1 MPGLPESRPRLRVA
15 LLDADPIR
23 VLGFSAA
30 FEQHPRLEFFPL
42 DLPGLIADLRIS
54 ICLIGLHGNL
64 NLTTTLSTLR
74 GLRPDLH
81 ILLMGPEAS
90 DEEMLGLVSSGAK
103 GYLDETATTEV
114 IEQAVDAVL
123 DGGIWAP
130 RRVISEYG
138 ERVAVAAAP
147 ATSAAEFHLT
157 IRERDVLRL
166 LVAAQSNREIARAL
180 GIEERTV
187 KAHVAKLM
195 RKVGV
200 DNRIALSVYAV
211 RQAIFTTS
219 DDLGTR

>member
-1 MPGLPESRPRLRVA
+1 MPGSPDTHLRLRVA

-23 VLGFSAA
+23 VLGFAAA
-30 FEQHPRLEFFPL
+30 FEHHPRLEFVPL
-42 DLPGLIADLRIS
+42 DMPGLIADLKLS
-54 ICLIGLHGNL
+54 LCVIGLHGNL
-64 NLTTTLSTLR
+64 NLPMTLTTLR

-90 DEEMLGLVSSGAK
+90 DEEKLSLVSSGARA
-103 GYLDETATTEV
+103 YLDETATPEI
-114 IEQAVDAVL
+114 IEQAIDTVR
-123 DGGIWAP
+123 DGAIWAP
-130 RRVISEYG
+130 RRVLTEYADRSE
-138 ERVAVAAAP
+138 VATP
-147 ATSAAEFHLT
+147 SLPLTQFHLT
-157 IRERDVLRL
+157 ARERDVLRL
-166 LVAAQSNREIARAL
+166 LVAAQSNREIAAAL

>member
-42 DLPGLIADLRIS
+42 DLPGLIADLRIE

-64 NLTTTLSTLR
+64 NLPTTLSTLR

-81 ILLMGPEAS
+81 ILLMGPQAS
-90 DEEMLGLVSSGAK
+90 DDEMLGLVSSGAK
-103 GYLDETATTEV
+103 GYLDETATPEV

-138 ERVAVAAAP
+138 ERVAVGAP
-147 ATSAAEFHLT
+147 ATPAAEFHLT
-157 IRERDVLRL
+157 TRERDVLRL
-166 LVAAQSNREIARAL
+166 LVAAQSNREIAHAL